1 MRTGGIVRS
10 MGLDVSLE
18 NNRSGS
24 SYRSCFHTSPKLTT
38 VPFSEMHEA
47 FYREV
52 VFLEPR
58 LAQPTC
64 NIKYSQGESRR
75 RVRAVPLVTLSS
87 VVGDVQESEE
97 GGEEDEDVE
106 DPGHHGDEVVG
117 DHQDDALE
125 GLEAAV
131 EGDDEDDV
139 ADADAEQ
146 GDEGRGPEEVGVLV
160 DEDPRRQGEA
170 RVQLGAGLAGEYRDE
185 QDDQLREVL
194 EHGVVAPDLPAQGR
208 HGGQLFPEAESTT
221 ELQHGTEHLQYLV
234 QGSVERHFPGCV
246 KMM

>member
-1 MRTGGIVRS
+1 M
-10 MGLDVSLE
+10 
-18 NNRSGS
+18 
-24 SYRSCFHTSPKLTT
+24 
-38 VPFSEMHEA
+38 
-47 FYREV
+47 
-52 VFLEPR
+52 
-58 LAQPTC
+58 
-64 NIKYSQGESRR
+64 
-75 RVRAVPLVTLSS
+75 
-87 VVGDVQESEE
+87 GDVQESEE

-170 RVQLGAGLAGEYRDE
+170 RVQLGAGLAGEYGDE

-194 EHGVVAPDLPAQGR
+194 EHGVVAPDLTAQGR

-221 ELQHGTEHLQYLV
+221 ELQHGTEHLQYT
-234 QGSVERHFPGCV
+234 RDR
-246 KMM
+246 K